1 MIVNLAHYLLDSNHQ
16 DYALAFHEGES
27 ISYNRFKQAVKQL
40 IPGFLN
46 VQQENIAIYY
56 DQAYPF
62 AVNLFAL
69 LHSNKKVWI
78 TANNTQATADK
89 LIAQGCLLW
98 GEWQGRELM
107 LTDVERHNK
116 ADLAVL
122 DINKQLFT
130 IFTSGSS
137 GQAKAITKSL
147 RQFQTEIE
155 TLENY
160 WGQQLADAQV
170 LATVS
175 HQHIYGLLFRVLWPL
190 AARRCFHSDMY
201 LSPEPL
207 LKRAKDISTCWVA
220 SPAQLKRL
228 DELTPWQ
235 DISALST
242 VFSSGGDLPL
252 ATAQQIHQ
260 HSQQKVIEVYGS
272 SETGGIAWRQSVDN
286 AAWTLFDKMTITI
299 SKGHIAHLVSPY
311 LLPLGAFEL
320 DDIIEPINQNQFIL
334 LGRKDRIVKIEEK
347 RLSLDEL
354 EQSLNTSLWVTQ
366 SHTLVLKGTRDKI
379 AAVTVLS
386 DLAIEQLQLQGRSQL
401 IKQIRQHL
409 LNRFESVVLPRKWLF
424 IQALPYTAQGKINQQ
439 LLTELLSLD
448 SNRFPQIV
456 QCDFQDN
463 HVELQL
469 KVLAKIVYFTGHFPE
484 QPILPGVTQIA
495 WAEQFGKLFF
505 AIKQPFLRMEVIKFK
520 KIIRPGDTI
529 SMTLNWK
536 AESSKLYFE
545 INSETDSHSSGR
557 MVYGAQ

>member
-1 MIVNLAHYLLDSNHQ
+1 MIVNLAHYLLDSNQQ

-62 AVNLFAL
+62 SVNLFAL

-107 LTDVERHNK
+107 PTDVERHNK

-299 SKGHIAHLVSPY
+299 SKGHIAHLASPY
-311 LLPLGAFEL
+311 LLSLDAFAL

-409 LNRFESVVLPRKWLF
+409 SNRFESVVLPRKWLF

-456 QCDFQDN
+456 QCDFQEN

>member
-311 LLPLGAFEL
+311 LLPLGAFVL

>member
-147 RQFQTEIE
+147 CQFQTEIE

-311 LLPLGAFEL
+311 LLPLGAFVL

>member
-1 MIVNLAHYLLDSNHQ
+1 MIVNLAHYLLDSNQQ

-62 AVNLFAL
+62 SVNLFAL

-107 LTDVERHNK
+107 PTDVERHNK

-299 SKGHIAHLVSPY
+299 SKGHIAHIASPY
-311 LLPLGAFEL
+311 LLSLDAFAL

-379 AAVTVLS
+379 SAVTVLS

-409 LNRFESVVLPRKWLF
+409 SNRFESVVLPRKWLF